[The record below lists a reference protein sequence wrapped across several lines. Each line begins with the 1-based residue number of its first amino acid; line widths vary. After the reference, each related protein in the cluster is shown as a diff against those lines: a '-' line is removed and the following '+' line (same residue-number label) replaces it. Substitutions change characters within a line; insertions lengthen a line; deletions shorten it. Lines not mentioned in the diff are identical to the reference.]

1 MPKFKKEK
9 GSNKVNR
16 KGLDEDFAYKT
27 VLKSIVLAGLFLVI
41 SILFN
46 MEIVTFF
53 MDKGGFWVIID
64 VVIKVIVILLFFFFI
79 IISIGNY
86 QELVG
91 RPLKSKLIILIF
103 VLSLLQAF
111 RNPLVFVFT
120 FFGLTAITVYIFF
133 VQES

>member
-9 GSNKVNR
+9 GSNKLN
-16 KGLDEDFAYKT
+16 KKALDEDFAYKT
-27 VLKSIVLAGLFLVI
+27 VVKSIVLAGIFFII

-46 MEIVTFF
+46 MEIVTFL
-53 MDKGGFWVIID
+53 MDRGGFWVIID
-64 VVIKVIVILLFFFFI
+64 VVIKIIAILLFFFFV

-91 RPLKSKLIILIF
+91 RPLKLKLIILIF
-103 VLSLLQAF
+103 ALSLLQAF

-120 FFGLTAITVYIFF
+120 FFGLVAITIYVFF